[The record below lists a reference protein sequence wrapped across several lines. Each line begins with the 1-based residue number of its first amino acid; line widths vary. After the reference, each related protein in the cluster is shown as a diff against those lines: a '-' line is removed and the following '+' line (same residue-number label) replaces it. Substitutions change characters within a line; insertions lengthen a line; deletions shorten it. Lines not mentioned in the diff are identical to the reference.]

1 MEKLGFVVVRRRNQ
15 LPNLSELRIRK
26 RKITQAHSKLSENN
40 PLYRRITLDFEALKD
55 IPEDGQVPWESV
67 TSIIEEEN

>member
-26 RKITQAHSKLSENN
+26 RKITQAHSKLCDNN
-40 PLYRRITLDFEALKD
+40 PLFRGVTLDFEALKD
-55 IPEDGQVPWESV
+55 IPEDG
-67 TSIIEEEN
+67 